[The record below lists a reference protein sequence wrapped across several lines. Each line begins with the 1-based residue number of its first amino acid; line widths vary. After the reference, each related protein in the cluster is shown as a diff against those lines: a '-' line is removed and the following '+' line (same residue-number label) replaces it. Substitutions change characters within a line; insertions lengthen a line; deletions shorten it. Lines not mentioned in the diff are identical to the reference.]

1 MIIWTV
7 SSKPNSCRRCS
18 GSLSL
23 GDDQFGTYL
32 QCLMCGRST
41 EIQQTQGRP
50 SHRSD
55 PVLKASIPV
64 VSTSILIGELK
75 PA

>member
-1 MIIWTV
+1 MIIRIV
-7 SSKPNSCRRCS
+7 SSKSKSCSKCS

-41 EIQQTQGRP
+41 DIRQTQGKP
-50 SHRSD
+50 AHRSNPFLND
-55 PVLKASIPV
+55 
-64 VSTSILIGELK
+64 SILMGALN

>member
-1 MIIWTV
+1 MIIRIV
-7 SSKPNSCRRCS
+7 SSKSNSCPRCG

-23 GDDQFGTYL
+23 GDDQFGAYL

-41 EIQQTQGRP
+41 DIQQTQGKP
-50 SHRSD
+50 AHRSNPFLSD
-55 PVLKASIPV
+55 
-64 VSTSILIGELK
+64 SILMGALN

>member
-1 MIIWTV
+1 MIIRIV
-7 SSKPNSCRRCS
+7 SSKSNSCPRCG

-23 GDDQFGTYL
+23 GDDQFGAYL

-41 EIQQTQGRP
+41 DIQQTQGK
-50 SHRSD
+50 SAHRANPILS
-55 PVLKASIPV
+55 ASI
-64 VSTSILIGELK
+64 LMGALK

>member
-1 MIIWTV
+1 MIIRIV
-7 SSKPNSCRRCS
+7 SSKSNSCTRCD

-41 EIQQTQGRP
+41 DIQQTQGKPAQRP
-50 SHRSD
+50 NPFLS
-55 PVLKASIPV
+55 ASI
-64 VSTSILIGELK
+64 LMGALN

>member
-1 MIIWTV
+1 MIIRIV
-7 SSKPNSCRRCS
+7 SSKSNSCSKCS

-23 GDDQFGTYL
+23 GEDQFGTYF

-41 EIQQTQGRP
+41 DIQQTDGKPAHRP
-50 SHRSD
+50 NPFLND
-55 PVLKASIPV
+55 
-64 VSTSILIGELK
+64 SILMGALN

>member
-1 MIIWTV
+1 MIIRIV
-7 SSKPNSCRRCS
+7 SSKSNSCTRCG

-41 EIQQTQGRP
+41 DIQKTQGKP
-50 SHRSD
+50 AHRSNPFLSD
-55 PVLKASIPV
+55 
-64 VSTSILIGELK
+64 SILMGALN

>member
-1 MIIWTV
+1 MIIRIV
-7 SSKPNSCRRCS
+7 SSKSNSCPRCG

-23 GDDQFGTYL
+23 GDDQFGAYL

-41 EIQQTQGRP
+41 NIQQTQGKP
-50 SHRSD
+50 AHRSN
-55 PVLKASIPV
+55 PILSASI
-64 VSTSILIGELK
+64 LMGALN

>member
-1 MIIWTV
+1 MIIRIV
-7 SSKPNSCRRCS
+7 SSKSNSCPRCG

-23 GDDQFGTYL
+23 GDDQFGAYL

-41 EIQQTQGRP
+41 DIQQTQGKP
-50 SHRSD
+50 AHQSNPILS
-55 PVLKASIPV
+55 ASI
-64 VSTSILIGELK
+64 LMGALK